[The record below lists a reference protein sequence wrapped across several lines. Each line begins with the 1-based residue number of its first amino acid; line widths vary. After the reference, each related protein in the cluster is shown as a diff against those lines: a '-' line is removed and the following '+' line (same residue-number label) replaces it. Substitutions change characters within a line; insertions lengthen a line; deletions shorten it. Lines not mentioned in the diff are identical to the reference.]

1 MFTNILLAA
10 DGSEASLQAARQG
23 VALAGAF
30 KAKVTVVVVTVP
42 WATYFARELAV
53 VVPDILIP
61 EVEYERKRDAKAAQI
76 LRDVEA
82 DAHNAGV
89 AIKKVHRSHR
99 DPHRAILDVAEH
111 ERCDLI
117 IMAPHHERG
126 FAAFLLGSETMKVL
140 THTSIPVLVYRQV

>member
-1 MFTNILLAA
+1 MFTNILLAV
-10 DGSEASLQAARQG
+10 DGSGTSLQAARQG
-23 VALAGAF
+23 MALASGL

-82 DAHNAGV
+82 DAHTTGV
-89 AIKKVHRSHR
+89 AVKKVHRSHR

-117 IMAPHHERG
+117 VMAPHHERG
-126 FAAFLLGSETMKVL
+126 FAGFLLGSETMKVL